1 MLKRL
6 IVYGKMFGKLFY
18 FNILSVQNIVTGGD
32 IKYRNINGDYKITS
46 LDRLP
51 VGDPTEPAYEDGQS
65 AH

>member
-1 MLKRL
+1 
-6 IVYGKMFGKLFY
+6 MFGKLFY
-18 FNILSVQNIVTGGD
+18 FNILPVQNIVPGGD